1 MKKGMTQEEMMAR
14 FDQRKKEK
22 AEKAS
27 GSVPV
32 ITVDAYKRL
41 KEQGLSDRKI
51 GLRYDIDNNAIQKFK
66 RENGLIKP
74 RTESAA
80 LPVVPTTSE
89 VEPEVLPSVQS
100 EPETERVSTIKDRI
114 LQTID
119 SQIDAQTVKGEG
131 KYTHNLDDCPPEKFN
146 WQQMINEE
154 LIDALQYQQKEISR
168 LQDCAGLTLDQ
179 YQHLS
184 ARTAVSDNLAM
195 LNYGLGIS
203 GEAGEVSDLI
213 KKCFFH
219 GHDDGNLELAKELGD
234 VLWYI
239 SQIAR
244 EANLSLS
251 AIAEGNIEKLQK
263 RYPEGFSEHASVN
276 RSE

>member
-1 MKKGMTQEEMMAR
+1 MNVKQQENIEKMNAVYERRKLVKDFPISLEDYQLMKAKKMT
-14 FDQRKKEK
+14 DQQIMDKYRLPANQWYDWKRAVGLVGKKEK
-22 AEKAS
+22 VAKPHRAVVEEKAEVVA
-27 GSVPV
+27 VP
-32 ITVDAYKRL
+32 
-41 KEQGLSDRKI
+41 
-51 GLRYDIDNNAIQKFK
+51 
-66 RENGLIKP
+66 
-74 RTESAA
+74 
-80 LPVVPTTSE
+80 PVQP
-89 VEPEVLPSVQS
+89 EP
-100 EPETERVSTIKDRI
+100 ERVSTIKDRI

-119 SQIDAQTVKGEG
+119 NQIDAQTDKGVG

-154 LIDALQYQQKEISR
+154 LIDALQYQQKEIGR
-168 LQDCAGLTLDQ
+168 LQNNAGLTLDQ

-251 AIAEGNIEKLQK
+251 EIAEGNIEKLQK